1 MLRFFS
7 LCSCSNQTKA
17 DLKKAYRK
25 LALKY
30 HPDKNPDAGDKF
42 KEISHAYDVLSDPQK
57 REIYD
62 RYGEEGLEGN
72 GGGGPGMSPSDLFSQ
87 LFGGGGM
94 GGSDFFGGRGGG
106 RSSGPKRGR
115 DMTHVLKV
123 SLEDLYKGKTSK
135 LALSKQVLC
144 AKCEGRGGKAGAVQ
158 TCRGCQGRGVKVVV
172 RQMGPM
178 IQQFQQSC
186 SDCNGEGETI
196 NQKDKCKDCNGKK
209 VAQER
214 KILEVFI
221 DKGMVDGQKIPFN
234 GEGDQTPGVTPGDV
248 IIQLEEK
255 PHPSFKRK
263 GADLFVEVKL
273 DLLTALAGGQF
284 AVTHL
289 DDRVLHVTILPGE
302 VIKPGE
308 VKSILNEGMPVYKR
322 PYDKGTLFVKFDIEF
337 PAPGWCPVDKLKMLE
352 TVLPPRKDMPKIGA
366 GVEVEEVMLANVDPM
381 HERKSRGEDAMDE
394 DDEGGHGHGPQVQ
407 CAQQ

>member
-1 MLRFFS
+1 MKRIYFKLVDGSALTINYPSNEPTIKTGNSLLNTTQTRSVDKYAHLIWNLSSDIFFNNLFS
-7 LCSCSNQTKA
+7 L
-17 DLKKAYRK
+17 
-25 LALKY
+25 
-30 HPDKNPDAGDKF
+30 KNPDAGDKF

-221 DKGMVDGQKIPFN
+221 G
-234 GEGDQTPGVTPGDV
+234 
-248 IIQLEEK
+248 
-255 PHPSFKRK
+255 
-263 GADLFVEVKL
+263 KL
-273 DLLTALAGGQF
+273 
-284 AVTHL
+284 
-289 DDRVLHVTILPGE
+289 
-302 VIKPGE
+302 
-308 VKSILNEGMPVYKR
+308 
-322 PYDKGTLFVKFDIEF
+322 
-337 PAPGWCPVDKLKMLE
+337 
-352 TVLPPRKDMPKIGA
+352 
-366 GVEVEEVMLANVDPM
+366 
-381 HERKSRGEDAMDE
+381 
-394 DDEGGHGHGPQVQ
+394 
-407 CAQQ
+407 